1 MPVAGSS
8 GPLVPVEVTDGPA
21 RLGRLLM
28 RLIAALERRLE
39 RLFERPAARLFPTPI
54 HPIQLQRRLE
64 RALEVE
70 RLEGASRVYAPDEYS
85 LHVHPADLDALR
97 REAPDLERELA
108 AALAARTRQRGY
120 FLRRAPTV
128 RIVGDEETPRGEAHV
143 GASVSGEEEALAGDA
158 PPADATAIYRAP
170 PVARPRAQLVV
181 TEPSVAARSV
191 RMEGAL
197 VRIGRAPDNHIV
209 MLDPKVSR
217 HHGELRVRRGT
228 LVYRDLRS
236 TNGSHVNGSKVGEIA
251 VGLGD
256 RIEIGDTTIVV
267 EPV

>member
-1 MPVAGSS
+1 
-8 GPLVPVEVTDGPA
+8 
-21 RLGRLLM
+21 M

-39 RLFERPAARLFPTPI
+39 RLFERPAARLFPTPM

-85 LHVHPADLDALR
+85 LHLHPADLAALR

-120 FLRRAPTV
+120 HLRRAPTV
-128 RIVGDEETPRGEAHV
+128 RIVADAETPRGEVHV
-143 GASVSGEEEALAGDA
+143 GASVSGGEDGLSDDAL
-158 PPADATAIYRAP
+158 PPEATAVYRAP
-170 PVARPRAQLVV
+170 PVARPMAQLVV
-181 TEPSVAARSV
+181 TEPSVAARRV
-191 RMEGAL
+191 RIEGAL
-197 VRIGRAPDNHIV
+197 VRIGRAADNQVVLRDAKI
-209 MLDPKVSR
+209 SR

-228 LVYRDLRS
+228 LVYRDLGS
-236 TNGSHVNGSKVGEIA
+236 TNGSHVNGTKVGEMA

-256 RIEIGDTTIVV
+256 QIEIGDTSIII

>member
-1 MPVAGSS
+1 
-8 GPLVPVEVTDGPA
+8 
-21 RLGRLLM
+21 M

>member
-1 MPVAGSS
+1 
-8 GPLVPVEVTDGPA
+8 
-21 RLGRLLM
+21 M

-85 LHVHPADLDALR
+85 LHVHPADLAALR

-108 AALAARTRQRGY
+108 AALVARTRQRGY
-120 FLRRAPTV
+120 YLRRTPTV
-128 RIVGDEETPRGEAHV
+128 RIVGDDETPRGEAHV
-143 GASVSGEEEALAGDA
+143 GASVSRGEEALPDDA
-158 PPADATAIYRAP
+158 PPSEATAVYRAP
-170 PVARPRAQLVV
+170 PVARPMAQLAV
-181 TEPSVAARSV
+181 TEPSVGARRV
-191 RMEGAL
+191 RIDGAL
-197 VRIGRAPDNHIV
+197 VRIGRAVDNDV
-209 MLDPKVSR
+209 VLLDPKVSR
-217 HHGELRVRRGT
+217 HHGELRVQRGT
-228 LVYRDLRS
+228 LVYRDLAS
-236 TNGSHVNGSKVGEIA
+236 TNGSLVNGTRVGELA

-256 RIEIGDTTIVV
+256 RIEVGDTTVIV

>member
-1 MPVAGSS
+1 
-8 GPLVPVEVTDGPA
+8 
-21 RLGRLLM
+21 M

-85 LHVHPADLDALR
+85 LHVHPADLAALR

-108 AALAARTRQRGY
+108 AALVARTRQRGY
-120 FLRRAPTV
+120 YLRRTPTV
-128 RIVGDEETPRGEAHV
+128 RIVGDDETPRGEAHV
-143 GASVSGEEEALAGDA
+143 GASVSGGEEALPDDA
-158 PPADATAIYRAP
+158 PPSEATAVYRAP
-170 PVARPRAQLVV
+170 PVARPMAQLAV
-181 TEPSVAARSV
+181 TEPSVGARRV
-191 RMEGAL
+191 RIDGAL
-197 VRIGRAPDNHIV
+197 VRIGRAVDNDV
-209 MLDPKVSR
+209 VLLDPKVSR
-217 HHGELRVRRGT
+217 HHGELRVQRGT
-228 LVYRDLRS
+228 LVYRDLGS
-236 TNGSHVNGSKVGEIA
+236 TNGSHVNGNRVGEIA

-256 RIEIGDTTIVV
+256 RIEVGETAIIV

>member
-1 MPVAGSS
+1 
-8 GPLVPVEVTDGPA
+8 
-21 RLGRLLM
+21 M

-85 LHVHPADLDALR
+85 LHVHPADLAALR

-108 AALAARTRQRGY
+108 AALVVRTRQRGY
-120 FLRRAPTV
+120 YLRRTPTV
-128 RIVGDEETPRGEAHV
+128 RIVGDDETPRGEAHV
-143 GASVSGEEEALAGDA
+143 GASVSGGDEALPDDA
-158 PPADATAIYRAP
+158 PPSEATAVYRAP
-170 PVARPRAQLVV
+170 PVARPMAQLAV
-181 TEPSVAARSV
+181 TEPSVGARRV
-191 RMEGAL
+191 RIDGAL
-197 VRIGRAPDNHIV
+197 VRIGRAVDNDV
-209 MLDPKVSR
+209 VLLDPKVSR
-217 HHGELRVRRGT
+217 HHGELRVQRGT
-228 LVYRDLRS
+228 LVYRDLGS
-236 TNGSHVNGSKVGEIA
+236 TNGSHVNGNRVGEIA

-256 RIEIGDTTIVV
+256 RIEVGETAIIV